1 MCLCRLPRKRFG
13 ELPQERKMYSFNYHR
28 VNTTDEASSLF
39 ATCEAAV
46 YLSGGMTLIPTL
58 KQRLD
63 YPTDVIDL
71 SGIEALLGIDVK
83 NGSVRVGSRT
93 CHADVASN
101 GQVDG
106 LTELAGGIGD
116 LQVRNCG
123 TIGGSIANND
133 PAADYPA
140 AVLGLG
146 ATVHTNKRVIAADDF
161 FIDLFE
167 TTLDLGEIIT
177 AVSFPIPRRA
187 AYVKFPNPASRYAIV
202 GVFVAEMQS
211 NVRVAVTGAGS
222 CVFRATAMEEA
233 LQQDFRPNAI
243 AGIAVD
249 HTAFNSDIHASQ
261 EFRGHLVTE
270 MAKRAV
276 AKIS

>member
-1 MCLCRLPRKRFG
+1 
-13 ELPQERKMYSFNYHR
+13 MYSFNYHC
-28 VNTTDEASSLF
+28 VTTTEEASSLF
-39 ATCEAAV
+39 TSSESAV

-71 SGIEALLGIDVK
+71 RAIEALQGISGENGLVK
-83 NGSVRVGSRT
+83 VGSRT
-93 CHADVASN
+93 CHADVAMN
-101 GQVDG
+101 TQVDA
-106 LTELAGGIGD
+106 LAELASGIGD

-146 ATVHTNKRVIAADDF
+146 ATVHTNNRDIAGDEF

-167 TTLDLGEIIT
+167 TALEMSEIIT
-177 AVSFPIPRRA
+177 AVSFPMPLRA
-187 AYVKFPNPASRYAIV
+187 TYAKFPNPASRYAIV
-202 GVFVAEMQS
+202 GVFVAETES
-211 NVRVAVTGAGS
+211 GVRVAVTGAGS
-222 CVFRATAMEEA
+222 CVFRATSLEEA
-233 LQQDFRPNAI
+233 LQRDFRPEAI
-243 AGIAVD
+243 EAIAVD
-249 HTAFNSDIHASQ
+249 HTTFNADIHASQ

>member
-1 MCLCRLPRKRFG
+1 
-13 ELPQERKMYSFNYHR
+13 MYSFNYHC
-28 VNTTDEASSLF
+28 VSSTEEASALYDS
-39 ATCEAAV
+39 CESPV

-71 SGIEALLGIDVK
+71 RAIDELQGIIKE
-83 NGSVRVGSRT
+83 NGSIRVGSRT
-93 CHADVASN
+93 CHADVACN
-101 GQVDG
+101 PHIQALAD
-106 LTELAGGIGD
+106 LAGGIGD

-140 AVLGLG
+140 ALLGLR
-146 ATVHTNKRVIAADDF
+146 ATVHTNNREISADDF
-161 FIDLFE
+161 FVDLFE
-167 TTLDLGEIIT
+167 TALEMGEIVT
-177 AVSFPIPRRA
+177 AVSFPTPQRA

-202 GVFVAEMQS
+202 GVFVADLQTEI
-211 NVRVAVTGAGS
+211 RVAVTGAGS

-233 LQQDFRPNAI
+233 LQRDFRPAAI
-243 AGIAVD
+243 EGFSVD
-249 HTAFNSDIHASQ
+249 HSQFNSDVHASQ

-270 MAKRAV
+270 MAQRAV
-276 AKIS
+276 AQIA

>member
-1 MCLCRLPRKRFG
+1 
-13 ELPQERKMYSFNYHR
+13 MYSFNYHC
-28 VNTTDEASSLF
+28 VSSTEEASALF
-39 ATCEAAV
+39 DSCESAV

-71 SGIEALLGIDVK
+71 RAINDLQGIVK
-83 NGSVRVGSRT
+83 ENGSIKVGSRT

-101 GQVDG
+101 PNIQALAD
-106 LTELAGGIGD
+106 LAGGIGD

-140 AVLGLG
+140 ALLGLD
-146 ATVHTNKRVIAADDF
+146 ATVHTNNRDIRADDF
-161 FIDLFE
+161 FVDLFE
-167 TTLDLGEIIT
+167 TALELGEIVT
-177 AVSFPIPRRA
+177 AVSFPTPQRA
-187 AYVKFPNPASRYAIV
+187 AYMKFPNPASRYAIV
-202 GVFVAEMQS
+202 GVFVADLQMG
-211 NVRVAVTGAGS
+211 VRVAVTGAGS
-222 CVFRATAMEEA
+222 CVFRATAIEEA
-233 LQQDFRPNAI
+233 LQRDFRPTVVE
-243 AGIAVD
+243 GISVD
-249 HTAFNSDIHASQ
+249 HASFNSDIHATQ

-276 AKIS
+276 AQIA

>member
-1 MCLCRLPRKRFG
+1 
-13 ELPQERKMYSFNYHR
+13 MYSFNYHCVR
-28 VNTTDEASSLF
+28 STEEASTLF
-39 ATCEAAV
+39 SSCESAA

-71 SGIEALLGIDVK
+71 RGIDALEGIDNE
-83 NGSVRVGSRT
+83 NGFVRVGSRT
-93 CHADVASN
+93 CHADVAN
-101 GQVDG
+101 NAPINA
-106 LTELAGGIGD
+106 LAELAGGIGD
-116 LQVRNCG
+116 FQVRNCG

-140 AVLGLG
+140 ALLGLG
-146 ATVHTNKRVIAADDF
+146 ATVHTNDRTISADEF
-161 FIDLFE
+161 FVDLFE
-167 TTLDLGEIIT
+167 TSLELGEIVT
-177 AVSFPIPRRA
+177 AVSFPTPQRA
-187 AYVKFPNPASRYAIV
+187 AYMKFPNPASRYAIV
-202 GVFVAEMQS
+202 GVFVAELQS
-211 NVRVAVTGAGS
+211 GVRVAVTGAGS
-222 CVFRATAMEEA
+222 CAFRATAFEEA
-233 LQQDFRPNAI
+233 LQSDFRPDAI

-249 HTAFNSDIHASQ
+249 HSAFNSDIHASQ

>member
-1 MCLCRLPRKRFG
+1 
-13 ELPQERKMYSFNYHR
+13 MYSFNYHC
-28 VNTTDEASSLF
+28 VTTTEEASSLF
-39 ATCEAAV
+39 TSSESAV

-71 SGIEALLGIDVK
+71 RGIEALQGISWE
-83 NGSVRVGSRT
+83 NGFVRIGSRT

-101 GQVDG
+101 TQVEALAD
-106 LTELAGGIGD
+106 LAGGIGD

-140 AVLGLG
+140 AVLGLS
-146 ATVHTNKRVIAADDF
+146 ATVHTNNRDIAGDDF
-161 FIDLFE
+161 FVELFE
-167 TTLDLGEIIT
+167 TALEMGEIIT
-177 AVSFPIPRRA
+177 AVSFSVPRRA
-187 AYVKFPNPASRYAIV
+187 AYAKFPNPASRYAIV
-202 GVFVAEMQS
+202 GVFVAELHEG
-211 NVRVAVTGAGS
+211 VRVVVTGAGS
-222 CVFRATAMEEA
+222 CVFRARALEEA
-233 LQQDFRPNAI
+233 LQRDFRPEAI
-243 AGIAVD
+243 EGISVD
-249 HTAFNSDIHASQ
+249 HTTFNADIHASQ
-261 EFRGHLVTE
+261 EFRGHLVSE

>member
-1 MCLCRLPRKRFG
+1 
-13 ELPQERKMYSFNYHR
+13 MYSFKYHS
-28 VNTTDEASSLF
+28 VSSTEEACTLFESS
-39 ATCEAAV
+39 ESAV

-71 SGIEALLGIDVK
+71 GAIDDLQGIDTE

-93 CHADVASN
+93 CHADVACN
-101 GQVDG
+101 PHIQALAD
-106 LTELAGGIGD
+106 LAGGIGD

-140 AVLGLG
+140 ALLGLG
-146 ATVHTNKRVIAADDF
+146 ATVHTNNRDIRADEF
-161 FIDLFE
+161 FLDLFE
-167 TTLDLGEIIT
+167 TALHTGEIVT
-177 AVSFPIPRRA
+177 AVSFPTPLRA

-202 GVFVAEMQS
+202 GVFVAEH
-211 NVRVAVTGAGS
+211 NTGIRVAVTGAGS
-222 CVFRATAMEEA
+222 CVFRATAIEEV
-233 LQQDFRPNAI
+233 LQRDFRPAVVE
-243 AGIAVD
+243 GVSVD
-249 HTAFNSDIHASQ
+249 HSKFNSDIHASQ

-270 MAKRAV
+270 MTKRAV
-276 AKIS
+276 AKIA

>member
-1 MCLCRLPRKRFG
+1 
-13 ELPQERKMYSFNYHR
+13 MYSFNYHC
-28 VNTTDEASSLF
+28 VSSTEEASALF
-39 ATCEAAV
+39 DSCESAV

-71 SGIEALLGIDVK
+71 RGIKELQGIVRE
-83 NGSVRVGSRT
+83 NGSIRVGSRT
-93 CHADVASN
+93 CHAEVARH
-101 GQVDG
+101 QQIQALAD
-106 LTELAGGIGD
+106 LAGGIGD

-146 ATVHTNKRVIAADDF
+146 ATVHTNKRDIGADDF
-161 FIDLFE
+161 FVDLFE
-167 TTLDLGEIIT
+167 TTLEMGEIVV
-177 AVSFPIPRRA
+177 AVSFPKPLRA
-187 AYVKFPNPASRYAIV
+187 VYMKFPNPASRYAIV
-202 GVFVAEMQS
+202 GVFVAEDS
-211 NVRVAVTGAGS
+211 AGIRVAVTGAGS
-222 CVFRATAMEEA
+222 CVFRATAIEEA
-233 LQQDFRPNAI
+233 LQRDFRPTTVE
-243 AGIAVD
+243 GIAVD
-249 HTAFNSDIHASQ
+249 HSNFNSDIHASQ

-276 AKIS
+276 AQIA

>member
-1 MCLCRLPRKRFG
+1 
-13 ELPQERKMYSFNYHR
+13 MYSFNYHS
-28 VNTTDEASSLF
+28 VTTTDEASALF
-39 ATCEAAV
+39 MACETAV

-58 KQRLD
+58 KHRLD

-71 SGIEALLGIDVK
+71 GGIETLQGITMETDSVK
-83 NGSVRVGSRT
+83 VGSRS
-93 CHADVASN
+93 CHAEVATN
-101 GQVDG
+101 GHIDALAG
-106 LTELAGGIGD
+106 LAGGIGD

-146 ATVHTNKRVIAADDF
+146 ATVHTNKRDIAGDGF
-161 FIDLFE
+161 FVDLFE
-167 TTLDLGEIIT
+167 TALDTGEIVT
-177 AVSFPIPRRA
+177 AVSFPVPQRA

-202 GVFVAEMQS
+202 GVFVAQFHS
-211 NVRVAVTGAGS
+211 KIRIAVTGAGP
-222 CVFRATAMEEA
+222 CVFRATALEEA
-233 LQQDFRPNAI
+233 LIPDFRPEAFE
-243 AGIAVD
+243 GISVD
-249 HTAFNSDIHASQ
+249 HTTFNSDIHASQ

-276 AKIS
+276 AQIA